1 MLGLHHYMESMMFF
15 ISFEDVPSTSNGN
28 VTIMTHCQ
36 GGRQTDLR
44 QSSHQPIL
52 ESCGVDPGRVGIS
65 GDSAGGN
72 LGAAVTQQAK
82 FVELLLGLK
91 HFADSLKILLSFNEV
106 PPTSDENVTDCEN
119 FQLHPC
125 LWIYATGSQKH

>member
-28 VTIMTHCQ
+28 VTLLKIMTHCQ

-72 LGAAVTQQAK
+72 LGAAVTQQ
-82 FVELLLGLK
+82 V
-91 HFADSLKILLSFNEV
+91 
-106 PPTSDENVTDCEN
+106 
-119 FQLHPC
+119 
-125 LWIYATGSQKH
+125 